1 MDDIKTETS
10 VVTMPHGRAMICDDA
25 GKSGGVFRIA
35 FDSYDEAFRAAA
47 LGDLRRF
54 AGECHKVCEG
64 KGSYEKRKW
73 IGLTKA
79 WPRRTWRS
87 FEGLGAL
94 VNENWKEGLSILEG
108 FEQDL
113 VDAGLR
119 EPSSRLRHPKW
130 DECYGDEVCW
140 DRLRSGQDFWRSSQ
154 RSFKAAAA
162 EVTIL
167 LDMGQNWNHDWKD
180 SIWRCAAGT
189 ACAIAL
195 EKAGYAV
202 EIHAV
207 HRAEGLFRSNP
218 TGLDNFFNS
227 IKLKSF
233 GQPLDRSLVV
243 NVCSGWFLRTIGFR
257 LLSIATVQDERRFGR
272 IYPHLG
278 THRTPTTHDCLFV
291 TPDENCFVFAN
302 VWNKADAIASAKAAI
317 QSVDPE
323 MFYEADQEAMSI

>member
-1 MDDIKTETS
+1 MAGKTETA
-10 VVTMPHGRAMICDDA
+10 VITMPHGRAMICNDEGECA
-25 GKSGGVFRIA
+25 GVFRIA

-47 LGDLRRF
+47 LGDLTGY
-54 AGECHKVCEG
+54 ADECQKVCEG
-64 KGSYEKRKW
+64 NGSYDKRKW
-73 IGLTKA
+73 IGLTKV
-79 WPRRTWRS
+79 WPRRTWQS
-87 FEGLGAL
+87 FEGLAGL
-94 VNENWKEGLSILEG
+94 VNENWQEGLDILEG

-119 EPSSRLRHPKW
+119 EPSSRLRQPKW
-130 DECYGDEVCW
+130 DDCYGDEVCW
-140 DRLRSGQDFWRSSQ
+140 DRMRSGQDFWRTSQ
-154 RSFKAAAA
+154 RSFKASAA

-195 EKAGYAV
+195 EKSGYAV

-207 HRAEGLFRSNP
+207 HRSNGLF
-218 TGLDNFFNS
+218 TGGKERLNNFFNS

-243 NVCSGWFLRTIGFR
+243 NVCSGWFLRTVGFR
-257 LLSIATVQDERRFGR
+257 LLSVATMQNKRRFGG
-272 IYPHLG
+272 IVSSLG
-278 THRTPTTHDCLFV
+278 SHRTPTTHDCLFV

-302 VWNKADAIASAKAAI
+302 VWNKSDALASAKAAI
-317 QSVDPE
+317 KSVDPE